1 MTTRPDI
8 DTYLKAA
15 VAHCHTYLGEAPN
28 FLMSPYWLRACGYIV
43 SRCCKKG
50 RESLEVRDPEEG
62 QLVLPGIYMDDYS
75 LDQEEKYEAGFAT
88 ENSVPSLWDRQYV
101 YRPSR
106 ILDGWQGGQFR
117 GRRKALSLALR
128 NLEDRIENCEVVPW
142 DKARDEK
149 ATQDYLTDWAG
160 EKGDGVFDPDRM
172 VGAVLG
178 ELPQGLASRITLLV
192 KGKPLGVSVIDSGI
206 DCWVNYRYCLVSPGL
221 PGLSELCRM
230 LTWDYIARNTAFK
243 LINDGGGLDRP
254 GLEQFKDKLCPVHK
268 LNVPT
273 TKE

>member
-1 MTTRPDI
+1 MDEF
-8 DTYLKAA
+8 K
-15 VAHCHTYLGEAPN
+15 
-28 FLMSPYWLRACGYIV
+28 SPISLRGDHYWC
-43 SRCCKKG
+43 
-50 RESLEVRDPEEG
+50 P
-62 QLVLPGIYMDDYS
+62 
-75 LDQEEKYEAGFAT
+75 
-88 ENSVPSLWDRQYV
+88 
-101 YRPSR
+101 
-106 ILDGWQGGQFR
+106 
-117 GRRKALSLALR
+117 LSLQIDAYWQCVGCPMCYLR
-128 NLEDRIENCEVVPW
+128 RMNRTW

-149 ATQDYLTDWAG
+149 ATQDYLADWAG

-172 VGAVLG
+172 VEAVLG

-221 PGLSELCRM
+221 PGLSEFCRM

-254 GLEQFKDKLCPVHK
+254 GLEQFKDKLCPDHK

>member
-1 MTTRPDI
+1 MTARRDI

-15 VAHCHTYLGEAPN
+15 ATHCHKYLGEAPN

-43 SRCCKKG
+43 SRRYKKG

-62 QLVLPGIYMDDYS
+62 QLVLPGICRGDYS
-75 LDQEEKYEAGFAT
+75 LDQEKYEAGFAT

-106 ILDGWQGGQFR
+106 LLDGWQGGQFR

-128 NLEDRIENCEVVPW
+128 NLEARIENCEVVPW

-149 ATQDYLTDWAG
+149 ATQDYLADWAG

-172 VGAVLG
+172 VEAVLG

-192 KGKPLGVSVIDSGI
+192 KGKPLGVSVIDPGI

>member
-1 MTTRPDI
+1 MAKRLDAE
-8 DTYLKAA
+8 TYLKAA
-15 VAHCHTYLGEAPN
+15 AAHCHKYLGEAPN
-28 FLMSPYWLRACGYIV
+28 FLMSPYWLRSGGYLV
-43 SRCCKKG
+43 SRCRNSYG
-50 RESLEVRDPEEG
+50 RDSIEVRDPEDG

-75 LDQEEKYEAGFAT
+75 LADEKFEAGFAT
-88 ENSVPSLWDRQYV
+88 ESVVPSLWDKQYV

-128 NLEDRIENCEVVPW
+128 NLDVKIEDCSMTPW
-142 DKARDEK
+142 YRPRDEK
-149 ATQDYLTDWAG
+149 ATQDYLAAWAV

-172 VGAVLG
+172 VEAVLG
-178 ELPQGLASRITLLV
+178 TIPAVLAQRLTLMV
-192 KGKPLGVSVIDSGI
+192 KDKPMGVSVIDPGI
-206 DCWVNYRYCLVSPGL
+206 ECWVNYRYCLVAPGL

-230 LTWDYIARNTAFK
+230 LTWDYLARHTTFK
-243 LINDGGGLDRP
+243 LINDGGCLDRP
-254 GLEQFKDKLCPVHK
+254 GLEQFKDKLCPAYK